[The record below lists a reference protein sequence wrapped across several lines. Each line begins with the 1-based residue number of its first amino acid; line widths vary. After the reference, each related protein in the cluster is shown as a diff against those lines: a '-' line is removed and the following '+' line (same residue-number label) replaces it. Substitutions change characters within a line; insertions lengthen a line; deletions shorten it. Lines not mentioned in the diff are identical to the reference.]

1 MAADD
6 ASDAE
11 ALFCLEL
18 YVHRVE
24 RLPRRLREAPPA
36 LALRF
41 LDYAPVIVEPPS
53 GARGNHRG
61 SCWYGCGKRCV
72 FEAPEGELAK
82 KLRQRRDAALLCHAV
97 EAGRPVRRRLYG
109 SSKVALPNFGE
120 NEENEA
126 PLGAV
131 RTWGRA
137 ECRVLLENAHGRVVG
152 AATVSVSLASLD
164 AGLRKCLGA
173 GAPVQQLR
181 LSVDVPVGDAR
192 RPKSSDVSPNEVRQ
206 SGAGELDLAWSDDDL
221 EHDAPPSTETFSPPS
236 SSKSPGAFSNSCA
249 AEATLVFAGASISA
263 FDDAA
268 KAALI
273 EALARRAGVSPD
285 RVTITNYRAGSLVVD
300 CRIDF
305 PEEAHARDFADEIA
319 AEAPEVA
326 ALGACEVL
334 KARVPYEEDYG
345 EAAEAPEVYVE
356 AYGEAAAG
364 PDVVAEA
371 PAFAAAPPS
380 EAPHLKHHARAPPPV
395 SPQRTTMT
403 YPYRSLDV
411 FRGEAVLVDDDDDL
425 YEGDCPKPFYYATHD
440 LPPPEVFV
448 APDAVLSPIKPPPP
462 SPVKPRGDP
471 WLALATT
478 ASHDPA
484 EGVVFE
490 PVPDPAA
497 PPPPPTPPKLDSKRS
512 EAHKG
517 AAPRFRMSILTDYA
531 GVVSETVT
539 DERLPAHVE
548 GEENNEDNL
557 EFRTLLNFEKV
568 GRGERKR
575 CVMCGREAEAEDRR
589 RAGCEPQCCVIP
601 KQCKDVCDACTK
613 STWRH
618 RATDVYF
625 KWCQGCKKFRSIPA
639 FANKRH
645 TAKCDACRKRGREG
659 YHKKVKKNKEDESP
673 AK

>member
-18 YVHRVE
+18 YVHRLE
-24 RLPRRLREAPPA
+24 RLPKRLREAPPA

-41 LDYAPVIVEPPS
+41 LDYAPVVVEPPS

-82 KLRQRRDAALLCHAV
+82 KLSQRRDAALLCHAV

-181 LSVDVPVGDAR
+181 LSVDVPVGDAL
-192 RPKSSDVSPNEVRQ
+192 RPKSSDGSPGEVRQ
-206 SGAGELDLAWSDDDL
+206 SGAGQLDLAWSDDDL
-221 EHDAPPSTETFSPPS
+221 NDAPPSTETFSPPS
-236 SSKSPGAFSNSCA
+236 PRKSPGAFSPSNRCA
-249 AEATLVFAGASISA
+249 AEATLVFAGATVAA
-263 FDDAA
+263 FDDTA

-273 EALARRAGVSPD
+273 ETLARRAGVSPD
-285 RVTITNYRAGSLVVD
+285 RVTITNFRAGSLVVD

-319 AEAPEVA
+319 AEAPEVE
-326 ALGACEVL
+326 ALGACEVI
-334 KARVPYEEDYG
+334 KAGVPYEEDYG
-345 EAAEAPEVYVE
+345 EPAEQPEVYEE

-371 PAFAAAPPS
+371 PAFAAARPEA
-380 EAPHLKHHARAPPPV
+380 EAPHLKRHARAPPPV
-395 SPQRTTMT
+395 SPHRTTMT

-411 FRGEAVLVDDDDDL
+411 FRGEAVLVDDDDDRC
-425 YEGDCPKPFYYATHD
+425 YVGDCPKPFYYATAD

-448 APDAVLSPIKPPPP
+448 APDAVLSPVRPPPP
-462 SPVKPRGDP
+462 SPERPRGDP
-471 WLALATT
+471 WLALATNV
-478 ASHDPA
+478 SHDPG

-497 PPPPPTPPKLDSKRS
+497 PPPPPPLSPPRAVVRQKQPGSRLLPRGHTFIAAELRGDGRAQRRPPPKPLKAANRTKR
-512 EAHKG
+512 
-517 AAPRFRMSILTDYA
+517 AAPPPPRVARLGA
-531 GVVSETVT
+531 KAPPLEQKK
-539 DERLPAHVE
+539 RQKPRPKRAPLPAPPPPPLSPEKEEALAAAFERVRSADGRASLADLRVSRGGGPGGEKRVTFGEYLFRVAE
-548 GEENNEDNL
+548 GGDA
-557 EFRTLLNFEKV
+557 V
-568 GRGERKR
+568 
-575 CVMCGREAEAEDRR
+575 A
-589 RAGCEPQCCVIP
+589 
-601 KQCKDVCDACTK
+601 VC
-613 STWRH
+613 
-618 RATDVYF
+618 
-625 KWCQGCKKFRSIPA
+625 
-639 FANKRH
+639 
-645 TAKCDACRKRGREG
+645 
-659 YHKKVKKNKEDESP
+659 
-673 AK
+673 